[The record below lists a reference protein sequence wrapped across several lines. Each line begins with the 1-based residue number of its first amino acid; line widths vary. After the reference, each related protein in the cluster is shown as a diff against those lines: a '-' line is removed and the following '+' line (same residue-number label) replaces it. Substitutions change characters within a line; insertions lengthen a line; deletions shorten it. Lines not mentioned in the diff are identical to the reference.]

1 MRKLTLVSVI
11 FFILFVQSN
20 TVQAED
26 NLSVS
31 YSPTNITQAMD
42 LSMQKNS
49 LSYLYAQGSSRV
61 DSSYKEYA
69 GPDSLKLKNPN
80 AALFYAL
87 VPGFV
92 VHGAGHFYAGKTKT
106 GVILLSMGT
115 AGGVMVIGGGIGA
128 AFATSGVSTR
138 GQIVIATGAILFIGS
153 WLYDVFVAP
162 KVVEKEREQFFQGGK
177 K

>member
-1 MRKLTLVSVI
+1 MRKLISLSG
-11 FFILFVQSN
+11 ILFFLFSLSN
-20 TVQAED
+20 TGQAG
-26 NLSVS
+26 NNTCVF

-42 LSMQKNS
+42 LSAQRNS
-49 LSYLYAQGSSRV
+49 LSYLYAQGSGGI
-61 DSSYKEYA
+61 DSIYKEYER
-69 GPDSLKLKNPN
+69 PDSLKLKSPN
-80 AALFYAL
+80 TALFYAL